1 MSDAK
6 HTPGPWDVDEGDF
19 SIYQLETGDQIAE
32 MFGHQTPDEVEAN
45 ARLMASAPDM
55 LATIEALR
63 AENARLREA
72 LKPFALSEHKIER
85 WFGMDIPDSYNVVSQ
100 WVTVGDLR
108 AAAAALK
115 ETGDE

>member
-1 MSDAK
+1 
-6 HTPGPWDVDEGDF
+6 
-19 SIYQLETGDQIAE
+19 
-32 MFGHQTPDEVEAN
+32 
-45 ARLMASAPDM
+45 
-55 LATIEALR
+55 
-63 AENARLREA
+63 